1 MKLRAP
7 PPKCLAVDVDG
18 TLITDQGVN
27 TTLVETIREKH
38 ADGFDV
44 VVWSMRGRAYAER
57 AAAAVGIAD
66 LVVCISK
73 PGYIV
78 DDVGLDWLREV
89 VVLGRVDRSR
99 RSASF
104 GRPTRR
110 ARVWS

>member
-1 MKLRAP
+1 MKLRLP

-18 TLITDQGVN
+18 TLITSQGVN
-27 TTLVETIREKH
+27 PTLVEEIRERH

-57 AAAAVGIAD
+57 AAEAAGISD

-78 DDVGLDWLREV
+78 DDVGLDWLRDV
-89 VVLGRVDRSR
+89 VVVGRVDRLR
-99 RSASF
+99 RPF
-104 GRPTRR
+104 GRSTRR
-110 ARVWS
+110 ARAWS